1 MNIPFHKKVSI
12 PVDKVIL
19 EGELSIPENSKGIII
34 FSHGSG
40 SSRLSPRNKMVAAY
54 LQRKKFG
61 TLLFDLL
68 TPAEDANYQ
77 LRFDIWLL
85 TKRLIGV
92 TQWLEKQ
99 SMANEYSLG
108 YFGAS
113 TGVASALK
121 AAAHLPQISAIVSR
135 GGRPDLAF
143 DMIDKVQAPTLLIV
157 GSLDYY
163 VLRLNKEAYRQL
175 NCEKKLEVI
184 QGASHLFEESG
195 MMEQVCEKAGEWFEK
210 YLHPVKVS

>member
-1 MNIPFHKKVSI
+1 MMNIPFHKKVSI

-19 EGELSIPENSKGIII
+19 EGELTIPENAKGIVI

-68 TPAEDANYQ
+68 TPAEDAHYQ

-85 TKRLIGV
+85 TKRLTGV

-99 SMANEYSLG
+99 SMAKEYLLG

-113 TGVASALK
+113 TGSASALK
-121 AAAHLPQISAIVSR
+121 AAARLPQISAIVSR

-143 DMIDKVQAPTLLIV
+143 DMIEEVQAPTLLIV

-163 VLRLNKEAYRQL
+163 ALRLNKEVYRQL
-175 NCEKKLEVI
+175 NCEKN
-184 QGASHLFEESG
+184 
-195 MMEQVCEKAGEWFEK
+195 
-210 YLHPVKVS
+210 